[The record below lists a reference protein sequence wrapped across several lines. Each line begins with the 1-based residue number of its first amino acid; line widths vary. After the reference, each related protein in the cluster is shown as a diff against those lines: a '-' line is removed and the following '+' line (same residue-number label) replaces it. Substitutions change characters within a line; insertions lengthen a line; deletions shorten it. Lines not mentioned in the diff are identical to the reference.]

1 MQKARCWVVLVC
13 MILFPMTLS
22 SPAVAQDY
30 ELPLKTLDGLKGV
43 YVSIEPLDPEI
54 KGAGLTENQLKM
66 DVERKLRKAGIK
78 VLTKQEW
85 SKTPGR
91 PAFWVRIGNARLES
105 NHFFYIIVGLIQ
117 DVNLSRAPS
126 FQTSAPTWYIS
137 SGIATTGGKLAELC
151 RRTVKEMT
159 DVFINQYLS
168 VNPK

>member
-1 MQKARCWVVLVC
+1 MKKARCWIVLVC
-13 MILFPMTLS
+13 MILFSMKLHS
-22 SPAVAQDY
+22 FAVAQDY
-30 ELPLKTLDGLKGV
+30 EAPLKTLDGLKGV
-43 YVSIEPLDPEI
+43 YVSIEPLDPDI

-66 DVERKLRKAGIK
+66 DVERKLRTAGVK

-85 SKTPGR
+85 SKAPGR
-91 PAFWVRIGNARLES
+91 PAFWVRLGSARLGT

-137 SGIATTGGKLAELC
+137 SGIGTTGGELGELC

-159 DVFINQYLS
+159 DIFINQYLS
-168 VNPK
+168 VNQK